1 MKQADSLLLKA
12 LKAAIHNEKAMLG
25 VLPQETQTEL
35 LRQAVRHGVLPFVL
49 DACGKALKA
58 SRQMAFCQTAEQ
70 ILKTQVF
77 LQLYN
82 KLREM
87 KLHPLVLKGPVCA
100 ALYPKPELR
109 LFSDVDLLAVS
120 GEFDRIHD
128 ALLRLGCRTA
138 GESVDPLEQTF
149 YLPDSPL
156 VLELHGA
163 AFPENDAYG
172 HMNTFF
178 AHEKLRT
185 ETVFVQGEEIYTL
198 GANETFL
205 YLLCHSLKHFL
216 HGGCGIRAVCDLLL
230 FAEKHEKELD
240 ELHLRRC
247 CEKLSALEFLTALF
261 EIGEKYLGFEK
272 TESLALLRVHPA
284 PDETTLLEDDL
295 AEMRGIIAN
304 RLLEEKGEEPTDD
317 EIEAVIYEKLLT
329 AENRLRGMMGLELLS
344 DGDTLTCGV
353 EPVKK
358 DDSDKDTDTEDKK
371 GESENPEKA
380 KDAEPSEGTEENGF
394 TGKDAGGTEN
404 PDTNVPGTEGTSTTA
419 GETESDSE
427 PEEKATEQPTE
438 SGSVSNTADTNEEEL
453 SE

>member
-1 MKQADSLLLKA
+1 MKQADSLLLNA
-12 LKAAIHNEKAMLG
+12 LKAAIHNEKAALG

-35 LRQAVRHGVLPFVL
+35 LRQAVRHGVLPLVL

-58 SRQMAFCQTAEQ
+58 ARQMAFCQTAEQ

-77 LQLYN
+77 LQLYS
-82 KLREM
+82 KLREVE
-87 KLHPLVLKGPVCA
+87 LHPLVLKGPVCA

-120 GEFDRIHD
+120 GEFDRTRN

-149 YLPDSPL
+149 YLPGSPL

-172 HMNTFF
+172 HMNAFF
-178 AHEKLRT
+178 AYEKLRT

-205 YLLCHSLKHFL
+205 HLLCHSLKHFL

-240 ELHLRRC
+240 KLYLRRC

-284 PDETTLLEDDL
+284 PDETALLEDIL
-295 AEMRGIIAN
+295 AGGVHGAAEKSRLHGAN
-304 RLLEEKGEEPTDD
+304 IGGC
-317 EIEAVIYEKLLT
+317 
-329 AENRLRGMMGLELLS
+329 AECRKTRALFHAA
-344 DGDTLTCGV
+344 CGV
-353 EPVKK
+353 PLCK
-358 DDSDKDTDTEDKK
+358 
-371 GESENPEKA
+371 NA
-380 KDAEPSEGTEENGF
+380 ALR
-394 TGKDAGGTEN
+394 A
-404 PDTNVPGTEGTSTTA
+404 A
-419 GETESDSE
+419 
-427 PEEKATEQPTE
+427 
-438 SGSVSNTADTNEEEL
+438 
-453 SE
+453 

>member
-1 MKQADSLLLKA
+1 MKQADSLLLNA
-12 LKAAIHNEKAMLG
+12 LKAAVHNEKAALG

-35 LRQAVRHGVLPFVL
+35 LRQAVRHGVLPLVL
-49 DACGKALKA
+49 DACGNALKA
-58 SRQMAFCQTAEQ
+58 ARRMAFCQTAEQ

-77 LQLYN
+77 LQLYS

-100 ALYPKPELR
+100 VLYPKPELR

-120 GEFDRIHD
+120 GEFDRTRN
-128 ALLRLGCRTA
+128 ALLQLGCRTA

-149 YLPDSPL
+149 YLPGSPL

-172 HMNTFF
+172 HMKAFF

-240 ELHLRRC
+240 KLYLRRC

-284 PDETTLLEDDL
+284 PDETALLEDIL
-295 AEMRGIIAN
+295 
-304 RLLEEKGEEPTDD
+304 
-317 EIEAVIYEKLLT
+317 
-329 AENRLRGMMGLELLS
+329 
-344 DGDTLTCGV
+344 
-353 EPVKK
+353 
-358 DDSDKDTDTEDKK
+358 
-371 GESENPEKA
+371 
-380 KDAEPSEGTEENGF
+380 
-394 TGKDAGGTEN
+394 AGGVHGAAEKSRLHSANMTLHAAAVQNAEKCERFSVLRAAFPSAKALHCAPHSLPAAWGRRLIRYGKEN
-404 PDTNVPGTEGTSTTA
+404 IQNRTSLR
-419 GETESDSE
+419 
-427 PEEKATEQPTE
+427 K
-438 SGSVSNTADTNEEEL
+438 SVEIGKRRVALLKTYHL
-453 SE
+453 IK

>member
-1 MKQADSLLLKA
+1 MKQADSLLLNA
-12 LKAAIHNEKAMLG
+12 LKAAIHNEKAALG

-35 LRQAVRHGVLPFVL
+35 LRRAVRHGVLPLVL
-49 DACGKALKA
+49 DACGNALKA
-58 SRQMAFCQTAEQ
+58 ARQMAFCQTAEQ

-77 LQLYN
+77 LQLYS

-120 GEFDRIHD
+120 GEFDRTQD

-149 YLPDSPL
+149 YLPGSPL

-172 HMNTFF
+172 HMNAFF

-185 ETVFVQGEEIYTL
+185 ETVSVQGEEIYTL

-240 ELHLRRC
+240 KLYLRRC

-284 PDETTLLEDDL
+284 PDETALLEDIL
-295 AEMRGIIAN
+295 
-304 RLLEEKGEEPTDD
+304 
-317 EIEAVIYEKLLT
+317 
-329 AENRLRGMMGLELLS
+329 
-344 DGDTLTCGV
+344 
-353 EPVKK
+353 
-358 DDSDKDTDTEDKK
+358 
-371 GESENPEKA
+371 
-380 KDAEPSEGTEENGF
+380 
-394 TGKDAGGTEN
+394 AGGVHGAAEKSRLHGANMTLHAAAVQN
-404 PDTNVPGTEGTSTTA
+404 A
-419 GETESDSE
+419 GKRECFSVLRAAFPSA
-427 PEEKATEQPTE
+427 KALHCAPH
-438 SGSVSNTADTNEEEL
+438 SLPAA
-453 SE
+453 

>member
-1 MKQADSLLLKA
+1 MKQADSLLLNA
-12 LKAAIHNEKAMLG
+12 LKAAIHNEKAAFG

-35 LRQAVRHGVLPFVL
+35 LRQAVRHGVLPLVL

-58 SRQMAFCQTAEQ
+58 ARQMAFCQTAEQ

-77 LQLYN
+77 LQLYS

-120 GEFDRIHD
+120 GEFDRTRN

-149 YLPDSPL
+149 YLPGSPL

-172 HMNTFF
+172 HMNAFF
-178 AHEKLRT
+178 THEKLRT
-185 ETVFVQGEEIYTL
+185 ETVSVQGEEIYTF

-240 ELHLRRC
+240 KLYLRRC

-284 PDETTLLEDDL
+284 PDETALLEDIL
-295 AEMRGIIAN
+295 
-304 RLLEEKGEEPTDD
+304 
-317 EIEAVIYEKLLT
+317 
-329 AENRLRGMMGLELLS
+329 
-344 DGDTLTCGV
+344 
-353 EPVKK
+353 
-358 DDSDKDTDTEDKK
+358 
-371 GESENPEKA
+371 
-380 KDAEPSEGTEENGF
+380 
-394 TGKDAGGTEN
+394 AGGVHGAAEKSRLHGANMTLHAAAVQNAGKRERFSVLRAAFPSAKALHCAPHSLPAAWGRRLIRYGKESIQN
-404 PDTNVPGTEGTSTTA
+404 RTSLR
-419 GETESDSE
+419 
-427 PEEKATEQPTE
+427 K
-438 SGSVSNTADTNEEEL
+438 SVEIGKRRVALLKTYHL
-453 SE
+453 IK

>member
-1 MKQADSLLLKA
+1 MKRADSLLLNA
-12 LKAAIHNEKAMLG
+12 LKAAIHNEKAALG

-35 LRQAVRHGVLPFVL
+35 LRQAVRHGVLPLVL

-58 SRQMAFCQTAEQ
+58 ARQMAFCQTAEQ

-77 LQLYN
+77 LQLYS

-120 GEFDRIHD
+120 GEFDRTRN

-149 YLPDSPL
+149 YLPGSPL

-172 HMNTFF
+172 HMNAFF

-185 ETVFVQGEEIYTL
+185 ETVSVQGEEIYTL

-230 FAEKHEKELD
+230 FAEKHEQELD
-240 ELHLRRC
+240 
-247 CEKLSALEFLTALF
+247 KL
-261 EIGEKYLGFEK
+261 
-272 TESLALLRVHPA
+272 
-284 PDETTLLEDDL
+284 
-295 AEMRGIIAN
+295 
-304 RLLEEKGEEPTDD
+304 
-317 EIEAVIYEKLLT
+317 
-329 AENRLRGMMGLELLS
+329 
-344 DGDTLTCGV
+344 
-353 EPVKK
+353 
-358 DDSDKDTDTEDKK
+358 
-371 GESENPEKA
+371 
-380 KDAEPSEGTEENGF
+380 
-394 TGKDAGGTEN
+394 
-404 PDTNVPGTEGTSTTA
+404 
-419 GETESDSE
+419 
-427 PEEKATEQPTE
+427 
-438 SGSVSNTADTNEEEL
+438 
-453 SE
+453 

>member
-1 MKQADSLLLKA
+1 MKQADSLLLNA
-12 LKAAIHNEKAMLG
+12 LKAAIHNEKAVLG

-35 LRQAVRHGVLPFVL
+35 LRQAVRHGVLPLVL

-58 SRQMAFCQTAEQ
+58 ARQMAFCQTAEQ

-77 LQLYN
+77 LQLYS

-100 ALYPKPELR
+100 VLYPKPELR

-120 GEFDRIHD
+120 GEFDRT
-128 ALLRLGCRTA
+128 RN
-138 GESVDPLEQTF
+138 
-149 YLPDSPL
+149 
-156 VLELHGA
+156 

-172 HMNTFF
+172 HMNAFF

-216 HGGCGIRAVCDLLL
+216 HGGCGIRVVCDLLL

-240 ELHLRRC
+240 KLYLRRC

-284 PDETTLLEDDL
+284 PDETALLEDIL
-295 AEMRGIIAN
+295 
-304 RLLEEKGEEPTDD
+304 
-317 EIEAVIYEKLLT
+317 
-329 AENRLRGMMGLELLS
+329 
-344 DGDTLTCGV
+344 
-353 EPVKK
+353 
-358 DDSDKDTDTEDKK
+358 
-371 GESENPEKA
+371 
-380 KDAEPSEGTEENGF
+380 
-394 TGKDAGGTEN
+394 AGGVHGAAEKSRLHSANMTLHAAAVQNAGKRERFSVLRAAFPSAKALHCAPHSLPAAWGRRLIRYGKEN
-404 PDTNVPGTEGTSTTA
+404 IQNRTSLR
-419 GETESDSE
+419 
-427 PEEKATEQPTE
+427 K
-438 SGSVSNTADTNEEEL
+438 SVEIGKRRVALLKTYHLIT
-453 SE
+453 